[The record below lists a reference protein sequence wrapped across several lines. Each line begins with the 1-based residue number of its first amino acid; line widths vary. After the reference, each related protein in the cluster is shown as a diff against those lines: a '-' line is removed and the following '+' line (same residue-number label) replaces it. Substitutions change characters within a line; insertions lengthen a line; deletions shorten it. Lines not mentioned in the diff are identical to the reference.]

1 MKRHS
6 LIHLLILALVTLLA
20 ATPPRADTDA
30 QIEATIA
37 QLRQQVGQ
45 TITRSGKIDSELTA
59 IRAFKWRIWKAW
71 IQPWQANDTAIRN
84 LTAEIEALKR
94 MRAFNQNSRKLN
106 DQMRALLAER
116 TALQRLRNATVDD
129 CDPPCADIHQ
139 LFQQYN
145 VRVQREKELVAELA
159 DLNRT
164 SLRLDERIKAQKDK
178 LADNKAARDKLLAV
192 EKDKLTAERT
202 RYGEMLKNPEHF
214 ILPSLTP
221 GGPPRILTKDDLTVE
236 ITLILFEVGTTN
248 DIASPAFRDEIAALV
263 HGLQQSSAQMRQRI
277 GDRIDFL
284 DDQIAALDRRLSA
297 TAGTGMPQ
305 PDGANCPA
313 RNPDLTGQ
321 TLTHRIPPGDERN
334 YLSCSYFA
342 SPDGGQT
349 AGPIKSQ
356 VRYAEGKESGVS
368 AYFTQDGGHHL
379 DQIHN
384 IHGPRQSG
392 SDCGYHSASAI
403 AKYRLQGDDGS
414 AMVVF
419 CEPDG
424 TLGKCDYFTHDG
436 RARRCTAD
444 CTDKCADLRTS
455 IGWPAMQ

>member
-1 MKRHS
+1 MKRHN
-6 LIHLLILALVTLLA
+6 LMPLLALPLVTLLA
-20 ATPPRADTDA
+20 ATPARADTDA
-30 QIEATIA
+30 EIEARIA

-45 TITRSGKIDSELTA
+45 TITRTGKVDSELTA
-59 IRAFKWRIWKAW
+59 IRSFKWRVWKAW

-116 TALQRLRNATVDD
+116 AALEKLRNGTVDD

-139 LFQQYN
+139 LFRQYEA
-145 VRVQREKELVAELA
+145 RVQREKELVAELA
-159 DLNRT
+159 DLNRN

-192 EKDKLTAERT
+192 EKDKLTAERS
-202 RYGEMLKNPEHF
+202 RYSEMLKNPDRF

-236 ITLILFEVGTTN
+236 ITLTLFEIGTTN

-263 HGLQQSSAQMRQRI
+263 HAVQQSSAQMRQRI

-284 DDQIAALDRRLSA
+284 DDQTAALDRRLSA
-297 TAGTGMPQ
+297 TAGPGAPQ

-321 TLTHRIPPGDERN
+321 ALTHRIPPGDDRN

-342 SPDGGQT
+342 SPDGGQA

-356 VRYAEGKESGVS
+356 VRYADGKESGVS

-384 IHGPRQSG
+384 IHGQRQSG

-455 IGWPAMQ
+455 IGWPTMQ

>member
-1 MKRHS
+1 MKRHN
-6 LIHLLILALVTLLA
+6 LMPLLALPLVTLLA
-20 ATPPRADTDA
+20 ATPARADTDA
-30 QIEATIA
+30 EIEARIA

-45 TITRSGKIDSELTA
+45 TITRTGKVDSELTA
-59 IRAFKWRIWKAW
+59 IRSFKWRVWKAW

-116 TALQRLRNATVDD
+116 AALEKLRNGAVDD

-139 LFQQYN
+139 LFRQYEA
-145 VRVQREKELVAELA
+145 RVQREKELVAELA
-159 DLNRT
+159 DLNRN

-192 EKDKLTAERT
+192 EKDKLTAERS
-202 RYGEMLKNPEHF
+202 RYSEMLKNPDRF

-236 ITLILFEVGTTN
+236 ITLTLFEIGTTN

-263 HGLQQSSAQMRQRI
+263 HAVQQSSAQMRQRI

-297 TAGTGMPQ
+297 TADPGAPQ

-321 TLTHRIPPGDERN
+321 ALTHRIPPGDDRN

-342 SPDGGQT
+342 SPDGGQA

-356 VRYAEGKESGVS
+356 VRYADGKESGVS

-384 IHGPRQSG
+384 IHGQRQSG